1 MFNRKN
7 TTFFIIVFF
16 ISFTCSADNLMWEK
30 SHGLEKLGFYERAAT
45 AIEAFITR
53 GDDKEYALL
62 RYAYLKYKQ
71 GEYNVSIEHYKKAI
85 KLNPDSLDAKLGITL
100 PYMSQGRWRQVL
112 VYTRQVLT
120 ISDWNY
126 TAHERLM
133 MAEEAM
139 KKWHTL
145 DRHAAELTTVY
156 PGDADVHA
164 YHARANTM
172 QGDAAVATAAYE
184 KVLMRDPEHIEAN
197 AFLDDKS
204 K

>member
-1 MFNRKN
+1 MFNRN
-7 TTFFIIVFF
+7 SATFIITFFI
-16 ISFTCSADNLMWEK
+16 SLTCSADNLMWER
-30 SHGLEKLGFYERAAT
+30 SLELEKLGFYERAAT
-45 AIEAFITR
+45 AIEIYMTR
-53 GDDKEYALL
+53 GDDMEYALL

-71 GEYNVSIEHYKKAI
+71 GEYNVSIDHYDKAI
-85 KLNPDSLDAKLGITL
+85 HLNPDSLDAKLGITL
-100 PYMSQGRWRQVL
+100 PYMAQGRWRRVK

-139 KKWHTL
+139 KKWTTL
-145 DRHAAELTTVY
+145 DRHAAELTTAY
-156 PGDADVHA
+156 PSDAGALAYYAHA
-164 YHARANTM
+164 NAM
-172 QGDAAVATAAYE
+172 QGDVAMAIAAYE

-197 AFLDDKS
+197 AYLGDK